1 MAAITF
7 DTAHQAEHIR
17 GRLETVLTGLRETLD
32 AFVSHRMRQ
41 TAAEAEHVRPRQP
54 LGASTPSINAQ

>member
-7 DTAHQAEHIR
+7 DTADQAEHIR
-17 GRLETVLTGLRETLD
+17 GRLETELTGLRETLD

-41 TAAEAEHVRPRQP
+41 TAAEAEHVRGSPSARQHHR
-54 LGASTPSINAQ
+54 